1 MIGLILSLSYATTE
15 ASVSPLTSENPNQ
28 ILAVENFGN
37 KVRLGLVSIAVVGS
51 LNALGFVGYA
61 AGSPSLPSVP
71 GLNCT
76 NICAQQNT
84 CSIS

>member
-1 MIGLILSLSYATTE
+1 MIGLILSLSCATVE
-15 ASVSPLTSENPNQ
+15 ASVSPSTSENPNQ
-28 ILAVENFGN
+28 ILAVESFGN
-37 KVRLGLVSIAVVGS
+37 KARLGLVSITVVGS
-51 LNALGFVGYA
+51 LSALGFAGYA

-84 CSIS
+84 CSVS